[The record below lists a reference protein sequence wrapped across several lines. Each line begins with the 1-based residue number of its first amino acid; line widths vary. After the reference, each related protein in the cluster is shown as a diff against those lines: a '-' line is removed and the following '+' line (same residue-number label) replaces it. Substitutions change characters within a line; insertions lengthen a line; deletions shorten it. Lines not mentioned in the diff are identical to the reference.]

1 MRSSRYYIFTALI
14 AAVVFTMS
22 VQIVFASAAAD
33 KLSTEEILA
42 KHLASIGTEE
52 ARNSVTSM
60 MSSGTAKLVARGRN
74 AGETAGL
81 VVIASEGEKNLIGMR
96 FDNSEYP
103 YEKMGYDGNEFT
115 VGFLSPGKR
124 SLFGSILRINEDTF
138 KVGVLGGPLS
148 TAWELL
154 NYNEKVGKLKCG
166 GTKKLDG
173 VEHYKCSYD
182 PKKSAMD
189 ITMYFDATTFRLA
202 RTEYKRVISGGQ
214 GVGIDN
220 SARQNESRYTITE
233 NFSDYKPENNLTL
246 PHSYVLTFEML
257 TGNGSTNMEWTMN
270 LNEFTFNQKIP
281 AEEFKVD
288 TF

>member
-1 MRSSRYYIFTALI
+1 MSFQTA
-14 AAVVFTMS
+14 
-22 VQIVFASAAAD
+22 FASKPAE
-33 KLSTEEILA
+33 KLSTEEIIA

-52 ARNSVTSM
+52 ARKSVTSM
-60 MSSGTAKLVARGRN
+60 MSSGTAKLIAKGRS

-96 FDNSEYP
+96 FDNNDYP

-115 VGFLSPGKR
+115 VGYLSPGKR
-124 SLFGSILRINEDTF
+124 STFGSILRINEDTF

-148 TAWELL
+148 TSWELL
-154 NYNEKVGKLKCG
+154 NYDEKVGKLKCG
-166 GTKKLDG
+166 SSPKKLDG

-182 PKKSAMD
+182 PRKSAMD
-189 ITMYFDATTFRLA
+189 ITMYFDAETFRLT

-214 GVGIDN
+214 GIGIDN
-220 SARQNESRYTITE
+220 SARQNESRYLITE
-233 NFSDYKPENNLTL
+233 NYSDFRPENNLML
-246 PHSYVLTFEML
+246 PHNYVMGFEML
-257 TGNGSTNMEWTMN
+257 TGNGSTIMEWTMV